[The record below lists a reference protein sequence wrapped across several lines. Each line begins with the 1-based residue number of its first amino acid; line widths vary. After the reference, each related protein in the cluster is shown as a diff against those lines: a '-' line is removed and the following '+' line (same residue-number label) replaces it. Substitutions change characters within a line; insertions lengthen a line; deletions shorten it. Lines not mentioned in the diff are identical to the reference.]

1 MISCLLIFWNLY
13 RGQPNMPYHFSFVH
27 LMMVGLVL
35 PGLAFGALRWLLNR
49 GQRVEVKS
57 GDDADDEWNDSKAA
71 G

>member
-1 MISCLLIFWNLY
+1 MF
-13 RGQPNMPYHFSFVH
+13 FV
-27 LMMVGLVL
+27 LSAMVGLVL

-49 GQRVEVKS
+49 GAKVAVAK